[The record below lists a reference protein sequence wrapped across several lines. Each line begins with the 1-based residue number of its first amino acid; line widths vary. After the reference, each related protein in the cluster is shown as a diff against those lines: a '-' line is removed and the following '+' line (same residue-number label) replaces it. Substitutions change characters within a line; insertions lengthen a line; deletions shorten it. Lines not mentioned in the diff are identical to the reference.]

1 MTTLALNKP
10 RAYEGGN
17 RTDLPVVAS
26 DIIYEGAAAGVV
38 KSTGLVRPLTAG
50 DKFAGFSIEQADN
63 SAGSASAIVARLIE
77 VGKIQ
82 LAVTGAV
89 ITDIGQPVYASDD
102 DTFTFLPTGNSFVG
116 FVERF
121 VSSGVVIVAFDASN
135 NCDPYAGKVL
145 ETLSASTKTFDAQDV
160 GKTFFVTED
169 CVITL
174 PGTVAGYLFDV
185 VCAGPYG
192 TVQISLSPAAADKI
206 MGPDLA
212 GVDNKDLIN
221 TKATAQRGDRAQILG
236 AGGDG
241 YFVTG
246 LKGVWA
252 AEA

>member
-1 MTTLALNKP
+1 MTTLASNKP

-17 RTDLPVVAS
+17 RTDLPVVAT
-26 DIIYEGAAAGVV
+26 DIIYEGAAVGLV
-38 KSTGLVRPLTAG
+38 KATGLARPLTAG
-50 DKFAGFSIEQADN
+50 DKFAGFAVEQADN
-63 SAGSASAIVARLIE
+63 SAGSASAINSRIIDI
-77 VGKIQ
+77 GKIQ

-89 ITDIGQPVYASDD
+89 ITDVGQPVYASDD
-102 DTFTFLPTGNSFVG
+102 DTFTFVPTSNSFIG

-121 VSSGVVIVAFDASN
+121 VSSGVVIVAFDSTSYA
-135 NCDPYAGKVL
+135 DPYAGRVL
-145 ETLSASTKTFDAQDV
+145 ETLSAATKTFDAQDV
-160 GKTFFVTED
+160 GKTFIVTVD

-174 PGTVAGYLFDV
+174 PSTVAGLNFDV
-185 VCAGPYG
+185 VCGGPYG
-192 TVQISLSPAAADKI
+192 TVQISLDPAAADKI